1 MNPEVFENERQN
13 IWACLASLSR
23 ETHLHTNE
31 HIAEI
36 LELNGGKVELF
47 KTLTSPGNVSGQCF
61 RNRCEMIKMVMFEVS
76 DKLLHRPAHSDTRV
90 PMKHEVVTE
99 HAALADQGSI
109 NSCPWKATYRLVSQ
123 ISRSILIEI
132 LDMLAISVG
141 MLTMHP
147 YDDQDE
153 FSVTMATQAYAKDQ
167 AWVEVPLQT
176 ETWAEQNYLSSMWGF
191 LQYITSNCD
200 CNLCQGKYSPQQGY

>member
-61 RNRCEMIKMVMFEVS
+61 RNRCEMIKMVMF
-76 DKLLHRPAHSDTRV
+76 
-90 PMKHEVVTE
+90 
-99 HAALADQGSI
+99 
-109 NSCPWKATYRLVSQ
+109 
-123 ISRSILIEI
+123 EI